1 MSSQEVAVAR
11 TSAKMAFISPLPSAT
26 AGIEFGRLTSDD
38 VRKLSVKRIHVTP
51 TLDTMFGPMPGGV
64 HDPALGAINVLD
76 IPCSTCRLNASNCP
90 GHCGHIEL
98 PVQCYHPQYID
109 TILRL
114 LRSKCIYCHHFRV
127 PVNQIHQVICQLRL
141 LQHGLVKEYQ
151 DLTRSGLGSKRKRS
165 TNEDEFGADE
175 SEEDVQ
181 HLIDRRG
188 RFVDKAIRRSQKK
201 PTQPPFHKNPLAI
214 QARKDVIL
222 RFLQR
227 IALVKKCGNCSG
239 ISPTYR
245 KDRNTKIFR
254 MPLNVRAR
262 NQMESLDLK
271 AANPLIY
278 LASEQKEKGPC
289 KKYLVNG
296 DADGDIEM
304 SDKTHGAEEVLAL
317 NNALET
323 TAGENPTDVDSG
335 LEAQAYMTAAEVH
348 AALSLLFSREQ
359 EVISL
364 LFAPSP
370 GRKEVKVSA
379 DILFMTNVLV
389 TPNKFRPLA
398 RQGANQMMEAQMNG
412 PLNRVI
418 NAANTLRSMIRNS
431 KKDDTDVRKPTH
443 TQLMQAGI
451 ALQEAVNELIDN
463 PPAASGPQRDQGIKQ
478 VLEKKEGL
486 FRMNMMGKR
495 VNFAARSVISPDPN
509 IETNEIGVPLVFAK
523 KLTFPEPVR
532 EGNLSQ
538 MQKLVING
546 MEKYPG
552 AAAIENENGQVMSL
566 RRKTLEQRQALA
578 KQLSTPSVNSKGD
591 NPKKVYRH
599 LITGDMVI
607 MNRQPTLHKP
617 SMMCHRARVLK
628 NEKTIRMHYANCNTY
643 NADFDGDEM
652 NMHFPQSE
660 LARSEAS
667 NIADTDHQYLSATAG
682 KPLRGL
688 IQDHI
693 SMGVQFTSRDT
704 FFDREQY
711 QELLY
716 NCIRPE
722 SGHLPS
728 GRDRLLTVPPAVV
741 KPKPLWTGKQVI
753 TTILKNVIPNNL
765 DGINLTS
772 KSQTSADRWGEKTLS
787 PVDSGKWKVTAEF
800 VSSRDTEQVV
810 IFKDGEHLC
819 GILDK
824 GQLGPAVGG
833 LIHSCYELYGHI
845 IAGKL
850 LSVIGRLLTR
860 YLNQRAWSCGMDD
873 LYLTTE
879 GDNLRKQRLSEA
891 PQVGHDVS
899 VGYVQLNKEKT
910 KQGSKELISRLE
922 DVLRNDDQLNTLDQL
937 YNASTKGITDEV
949 SKVLP
954 AGLRKPFPRNQMQ
967 AMTASGAKGSGVN
980 ANQISSNLGQQVLE
994 GRRVPI
1000 MVSGKTL
1007 PRFRAFETD
1016 PKAGGYVSGRFL
1028 TGIQPHEYYFHAMS
1042 GREGLIDTAV
1052 KTAKSGYLQRCII
1065 KGLEGLRTEYDNSV
1079 RESSNG
1085 SIVQFLYGED
1095 GLEVTKQRHLSE
1107 FSFIIENQA
1116 AMASRMKAKETI
1128 QHLSA
1133 INRNVEAS
1141 QKSIMKSTRKS
1152 RPLDPILSEYPPA
1165 NFLGSTSESF
1175 ANAVSEYIKKNPD
1188 GLIKSKQEG
1197 SGGVIGKTSF
1207 SRLMDLK
1214 YMQSVIDAGEAIG
1227 VVAAQS
1233 VGEPSTQMTLNT
1245 FHLAGHSARN
1255 VTLGIPR
1262 LREIIMTASTKLMT
1276 PTMTIKPIEEIG
1288 EDEAK
1293 KFAKSIS
1300 RLPLAHVINTMTV
1313 TEAADGEDRTY
1324 EIKIEFW
1331 DPKEYCEEYAIK
1343 TDDIAY
1349 AMEVRFLPLV
1359 HKMMRNE
1366 IKKKEKE
1373 ASLTTSTASVPE
1385 IGASVGVV
1393 EQERAQGQRPVERQ
1407 GGEDDIDSDADPDDA
1422 KDAAARDR
1430 REDNFDEPD
1439 EDEARLEESA
1449 SEDDGEEKLDNTQ
1462 KIKKRKGAAQTLRE
1476 QNANDSGSDD
1486 GSSSEMETSDA
1497 DSEEEASRQTR
1508 EKLLK
1513 EKAGSIK
1520 EYKFSRRKGRKA
1532 RIVFSFSAS
1541 DPKLL
1546 LLPMLEKAARSSVI
1560 QQIPNIDLVACFME
1574 PVCGPDGKPLK
1585 REVIEPSTGEKRVEE
1600 VKEPVITTQ
1609 GVNLLAV
1616 REFQDMIN
1624 PHTLRTNSVH
1634 DMLKYYGVE
1643 AARSTII
1650 NEISAVFTGH
1660 GIAVNVR
1667 HIALIADA
1675 MTHSGGYQPFSRH
1688 GLVKESGSVLNKM
1701 SFETVMGFLK
1711 DAVMFAEE
1719 DNLQGPSARIVAGRR
1734 GNMGTGS
1741 FDVVLAEA

>member
-1 MSSQEVAVAR
+1 MSFNLPI
-11 TSAKMAFISPLPSAT
+11 SAAT
-26 AGIEFGRLTSDD
+26 GGIEFGRLTSED

-51 TLDTMFGPMPGGV
+51 TLDSMLGPVPGGV
-64 HDPALGAINVLD
+64 HDPALGAIHVLD
-76 IPCSTCRLNASNCP
+76 TPCATCRLNSSHCP

-98 PVQCYHPQYID
+98 PIPCYHPQYTD
-109 TILRL
+109 TTLRL
-114 LRSKCIYCHHFRV
+114 LRSKCVYCHRFRI
-127 PVNQIHQVICQLRL
+127 PHNQTHQVICQLRL
-141 LQHGLVKEYQ
+141 LEHGLFKEFQ
-151 DLTRSGLGSKRKRS
+151 DLTRYKLGSKRKRS
-165 TNEDEFGADE
+165 KNEDEVGAEE
-175 SEEDVQ
+175 SEEDIED
-181 HLIDRRG
+181 LMDRRE
-188 RFVDKAIRRSQKK
+188 RFVNKSIKK
-201 PTQPPFHKNPLAI
+201 SKKKSTQLPFHKNPMAI
-214 QARKDVIL
+214 QARKDVITQ
-222 RFLQR
+222 FLQQV
-227 IALVKKCGNCSG
+227 ALVKKCSHCKGQ
-239 ISPTYR
+239 SPTYR
-245 KDRNTKIFR
+245 KDKSTKIFR
-254 MPLNVRAR
+254 MPLPIRAR
-262 NQMESLDLK
+262 EEMRVLDRK

-278 LASEQKEKGPC
+278 LMRERKEKEASEKHM
-289 KKYLVNG
+289 VNG
-296 DADGDIEM
+296 DADGDTEM
-304 SDKTHGAEEVLAL
+304 TDKTHGAEEEIAL
-317 NNALET
+317 NDALET
-323 TAGENPTDVDSG
+323 RADANTAEIEADFEN
-335 LEAQAYMTAAEVH
+335 QAFMTTNEVH
-348 AALSLLFSREQ
+348 AALTLLFDREQ
-359 EVISL
+359 AVTDL

-370 GRKEVKVSA
+370 GRKQVRVPA
-379 DILFMTNVLV
+379 DIFFMTSVLV
-389 TPNKFRPLA
+389 IPNRFRPLA

-418 NAANTLRSMIRNS
+418 NAANIVTTMMRNS

-443 TQLMQAGI
+443 AQLMQAGI
-451 ALQEAVNELIDN
+451 ALQEAVNEVIDN
-463 PPAASGPQRDQGIKQ
+463 PPSASGPQKDQGIKQ

-509 IETNEIGVPLVFAK
+509 IETNEIGVPLVFAR

-532 EGNLSQ
+532 EGNLAQ
-538 MQKLVING
+538 MQRLVING
-546 MEKYPG
+546 MDKYPG

-578 KQLSTPSVNSKGD
+578 KQLSTPGTNAKGD

-599 LITGDMVI
+599 LMTGDMVI

-660 LARSEAS
+660 LARAEAS

-693 SMGVQFTSRDT
+693 SMGVQFTSRDV

-728 GRDRLLTVPPAVV
+728 GRDRLITVPPAII

-753 TTILKNVIPNNL
+753 TTVLKNIIPSDL

-772 KSQTSADRWGEKTLS
+772 KSQTSADRWGEKTLT
-787 PVDSGKWKVTAEF
+787 PADSGKWKVTAEF
-800 VSSRDTEQVV
+800 VSCRDTEQVV

-824 GQLGPAVGG
+824 AQLGPAVGG
-833 LIHSCYELYGHI
+833 LVHSCYELYGHI
-845 IAGKL
+845 VAGQL
-850 LSVIGRLLTR
+850 LSVMGRLLTR
-860 YLNQRAWSCGMDD
+860 YLNERAWSCGMDD
-873 LYLTTE
+873 LYLTPE
-879 GDNLRKQRLSEA
+879 GDNLRKQRLSGA
-891 PQVGHDVS
+891 PRVGHEVS

-910 KQGSKELISRLE
+910 QQGSKQLISRLE

-937 YNASTKGITDEV
+937 YNASTKIITDSV

-954 AGLRKPFPRNQMQ
+954 GGLMKPFPRNQMQ
-967 AMTASGAKGSGVN
+967 AMTTSGAKGSGVN

-1007 PRFRAFETD
+1007 PLFRAFETD

-1028 TGIQPHEYYFHAMS
+1028 TGIQPYEYYFHAMS

-1095 GLEVTKQRHLSE
+1095 GLEVTKQRHLKE
-1107 FSFIIENQA
+1107 FSFIIENHTT
-1116 AMASRMKAKETI
+1116 MMNRMKAKDTM
-1128 QHLSA
+1128 QRLTA
-1133 INRNVEAS
+1133 GNRNVEDV
-1141 QKSIMKSTRKS
+1141 QKIIIKSLKKS
-1152 RPLDPILSEYPPA
+1152 NALDPIISERPPA
-1165 NFLGSTSESF
+1165 NYLGSTSESF
-1175 ANAVSEYIKKNPD
+1175 ASAVSEYIKKNPD
-1188 GLIKSKQEG
+1188 RLLKSKKEES
-1197 SGGVIGKTSF
+1197 SGTIGKTSF

-1245 FHLAGHSARN
+1245 FHLAGHSAKN

-1262 LREIIMTASTKLMT
+1262 LREIIMTASPNLMT
-1276 PTMTIKPIEEIG
+1276 PTMTIKPIEEVG
-1288 EDEAK
+1288 EAQAK
-1293 KFAKSIS
+1293 KLAKGMS
-1300 RLPLAHVINTMTV
+1300 RLPISHVINTMSV
-1313 TEAADGEDRTY
+1313 TEASHGEERTY
-1324 EIKIEFW
+1324 KINIEFW
-1331 DPKEYCEEYAIK
+1331 NPDEYTEEYAIK
-1343 TDDIAY
+1343 ISDVAH
-1349 AMEVRFLPLV
+1349 AVESSFLPAVNHLI
-1359 HKMMRNE
+1359 KAE
-1366 IKKKEKE
+1366 IKKKVKE
-1373 ASLTTSTASVPE
+1373 ASLTTTTASHPE

-1393 EQERAQGQRPVERQ
+1393 EQERPHAQRTAERQ
-1407 GGEDDIDSDADPDDA
+1407 GGEEDIDSDADPDDA
-1422 KDAAARDR
+1422 KEAAARAR
-1430 REDNFDEPD
+1430 REDDYDEPD
-1439 EDEARLEESA
+1439 EDEARLQESSA
-1449 SEDDGEEKLDNTQ
+1449 EEDDEEGLDDEQ
-1462 KIKKRKGAAQTLRE
+1462 KVKKRKKIPQTLRE
-1476 QNANDSGSDD
+1476 QDPDDAASKAGSNSDMD
-1486 GSSSEMETSDA
+1486 TSDY
-1497 DSEEEASRQTR
+1497 DSEQEASLAVRQSI
-1508 EKLLK
+1508 LK
-1513 EKAGSIK
+1513 EKFSSLK
-1520 EYKFSRRKGRKA
+1520 EYKFSKRKGRKA
-1532 RIVFSFSAS
+1532 TIILSFSTS

-1546 LLPMLEKAARSSVI
+1546 LLPILEKAAHTSVVQHI
-1560 QQIPNIDLVACFME
+1560 AGINLVSCFME
-1574 PVCGPDGKPLK
+1574 PVQGPDGKPLK
-1585 REVIEPSTGEKRVEE
+1585 REIIDPATGETKSED

-1609 GVNLLAV
+1609 GVNLLAL
-1616 REFQDMIN
+1616 RDYQDVIN
-1624 PHTLRTNSVH
+1624 PHTIRTNSVH
-1634 DMLKYYGVE
+1634 DMLKHYGVE
-1643 AARSTII
+1643 AARSTIA
-1650 NEISAVFTGH
+1650 NEIAGVFKGH
-1660 GIAVNVR
+1660 GIAVDLR
-1667 HIALIADA
+1667 HITLIADA
-1675 MTHSGGYQPFSRH
+1675 MTHSGGYKPFSRH

-1711 DAVMFAEE
+1711 DAVMFGEG
-1719 DNLQGPSARIVAGRR
+1719 DDLRGPSARIVAGRR

-1741 FDVVLAEA
+1741 FDVVLGEGS